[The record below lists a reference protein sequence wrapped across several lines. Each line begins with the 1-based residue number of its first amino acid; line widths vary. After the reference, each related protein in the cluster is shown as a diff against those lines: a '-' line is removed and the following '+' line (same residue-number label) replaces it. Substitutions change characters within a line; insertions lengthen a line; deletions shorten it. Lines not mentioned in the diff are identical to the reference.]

1 MVLLDITERAKTVRT
16 ETLRMLRWFMC
27 FSWTAQWPHGR
38 FKEGARAKGS
48 LQRKENL
55 RRLRVMASS
64 NLIGPRLF
72 RTFPY
77 QHSGRSTH
85 RWCGVCIFQLVPS
98 ESEVCPLLL
107 RPAPVRERTVLNTKN

>member
-38 FKEGARAKGS
+38 FKDGARAKGS

-64 NLIGPRLF
+64 NLIGCAYFARF
-72 RTFPY
+72 QT
-77 QHSGRSTH
+77 STAA
-85 RWCGVCIFQLVPS
+85 GPPTDGAVFVYLS
-98 ESEVCPLLL
+98 SS
-107 RPAPVRERTVLNTKN
+107 PARRKFVR